1 MSETKQ
7 EGDFKIKS
15 KPKMKKFN
23 NNAGEATKVD
33 LSKPLE
39 QTPKVVIPSAE
50 PTKVVVEKAKEEF
63 KPIVEEVI
71 EEVVEKVVEAEE
83 EPTIIGEVK
92 TKDFEPEELT
102 PQTALLPENIEKLV
116 SFMNET
122 GGNIEDYVRLNADY
136 STIDDNTLLREYYKK
151 SKPHLDSDEISFLME
166 DKFSYD
172 EDIDD
177 ERDIRFKKLAIK
189 EEIAEARGFLEQT
202 KSKYYDEIK
211 LRPGVTQKQQ
221 KANDFFDRFNKDQ
234 ELAQQQH
241 LDFKSKT
248 NKYFSDDFK
257 GFDFNVSGRKFKY
270 GVQDPGKVAE
280 DQSNINNFVG
290 KFLDD
295 KGNVKDEKGYHKALY
310 MASNA
315 DTIINHFYEQ
325 GRSDATK
332 QIVTSSKNP
341 STTVR
346 QPAHNSGFVNGIKAK
361 VISNDGQDSSKL
373 QIKRIKI

>member
-189 EEIAEARGFLEQT
+189 EEIAEARGLLEQT
-202 KSKYYDEIK
+202 
-211 LRPGVTQKQQ
+211 
-221 KANDFFDRFNKDQ
+221 N
-234 ELAQQQH
+234 
-241 LDFKSKT
+241 
-248 NKYFSDDFK
+248 
-257 GFDFNVSGRKFKY
+257 RK
-270 GVQDPGKVAE
+270 
-280 DQSNINNFVG
+280 
-290 KFLDD
+290 
-295 KGNVKDEKGYHKALY
+295 
-310 MASNA
+310 
-315 DTIINHFYEQ
+315 
-325 GRSDATK
+325 
-332 QIVTSSKNP
+332 
-341 STTVR
+341 
-346 QPAHNSGFVNGIKAK
+346 
-361 VISNDGQDSSKL
+361 
-373 QIKRIKI
+373 